1 MRYTK
6 SEILSTLHETPG
18 ETMLKEYFNS
28 LSPLGDDFAC
38 RSLTIRP
45 NIVKSMKLFATKKV
59 KCSSAEIAAY
69 MIKGSLLTYN
79 NASCISAIK
88 NLMLNNEPLKGI
100 IKSILKD
107 TKLKLELAKNL
118 YYLRNSNPVST
129 FELRYKDDE
138 SKEEV
143 LGCITRLNSFL
154 EECKKAKEEKKMNVA
169 RKIKTIKPEHPVT
182 SQTQTKSQKVA

>member
-1 MRYTK
+1 MCYTK
-6 SEILSTLHETPG
+6 SETLNILHETPE

-28 LSPLGDDFAC
+28 LSPLGDEFAY

-45 NIVKSMKLFATKKV
+45 NIVKSMKLFATQRI
-59 KCSSAEIAAY
+59 KCNSTEIAAY
-69 MIKGSLLTYN
+69 MIKGTLLTYN
-79 NASCISAIK
+79 NTSCISAVK
-88 NLMLNNEPLKGI
+88 NLMLNNEPLKCI

-107 TKLKLELAKNL
+107 TKVKLELAKNL

-154 EECKKAKEEKKMNVA
+154 EECKKAEEEKKMNVA
-169 RKIKTIKPEHPVT
+169 RKIKTIKPEHPVA